1 MPMEAIRL
9 TNFNVPIATRKRFD
23 AICHAS
29 GRTRTSVL
37 VELMTNYVLDEG
49 KRLVERQKE
58 LGDLDKRFQ
67 ESLGLKGSNRHIDVR
82 HRSIHSPRQTWGDRE
97 FDLPDPIFSDGQ
109 EDW

>member
-1 MPMEAIRL
+1 MEAIRL
-9 TNFNVPIATRKRFD
+9 TNFNVPIATRRRFD

-49 KRLVERQKE
+49 RRLVERQRE

-67 ESLGLKGSNRHIDVR
+67 ETLGLKGSSNKVETS
-82 HRSIHSPRQTWGDRE
+82 HRSIHSARQTWGDRE